1 MDLTPIFI
9 TGIVFITVY
18 RIFELFVRRRERLAI
33 IDKIGQDNGSL
44 HANLDLNKILYPTSV
59 SDSRYT
65 SLKWGCLALGLGAGL
80 FCYVLIAINQPSI
93 LNSWSMKSTLSG
105 SLTLLGGGLGLII
118 AFIVETLLNKSNR
131 NEE

>member
-65 SLKWGCLALGLGAGL
+65 SR
-80 FCYVLIAINQPSI
+80 
-93 LNSWSMKSTLSG
+93 
-105 SLTLLGGGLGLII
+105 
-118 AFIVETLLNKSNR
+118 NR
-131 NEE
+131 SRAKTEPLVRC